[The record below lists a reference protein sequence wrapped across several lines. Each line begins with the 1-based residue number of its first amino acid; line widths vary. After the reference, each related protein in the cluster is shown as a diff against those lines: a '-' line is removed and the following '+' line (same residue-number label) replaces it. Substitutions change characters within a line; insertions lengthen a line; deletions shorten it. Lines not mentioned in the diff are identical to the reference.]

1 MKRLSFWTGEYTCPS
16 GVPASSSFP
25 QVFRSTLSPLQR
37 EILIFKPRPFRLKRT
52 HARRRVSSPL
62 ALIAIAIVLG
72 TTVGATGC
80 GILPVPG
87 GGSGSSSGG
96 NGTPGGGQP
105 ATSSHLSPSSTS
117 VSFGNLTVGNSTVQ
131 PVTLMDVGTA
141 NITISNVSATG
152 SGFTATGGLN
162 VTLTPN
168 QSVTVDVNFNPTGA
182 GAVTGSLSI
191 SSSATNSLVQLGLS
205 GTGVAQVITHKVAL
219 NWQPSTSAVI
229 GYFVYRGPAASSL
242 SKLTGSLDP
251 SPSYT
256 DTSVV
261 GGHTYVY
268 AVTSVDS
275 TNAESAQS
283 SPLSVTIPS
292 Q

>member
-1 MKRLSFWTGEYTCPS
+1 MSC
-16 GVPASSSFP
+16 
-25 QVFRSTLSPLQR
+25 
-37 EILIFKPRPFRLKRT
+37 
-52 HARRRVSSPL
+52 PL
-62 ALIAIAIVLG
+62 ALIAIAIILSS
-72 TTVGATGC
+72 TLAATGC
-80 GILPVPG
+80 GLLPG
-87 GGSGSSSGG
+87 GGSSSSSGG
-96 NGTPGGGQP
+96 NGNPGGGQP
-105 ATSSHLSPSSTS
+105 AVSSQLSPSSTS
-117 VSFGNLTVGNSTVQ
+117 VSFGSLTVGNSTVQ

-152 SGFTATGGLN
+152 SGFTASGGLN

-168 QSVTVDVNFNPTGA
+168 QSVTVDVNFSPTGP
-182 GAVTGSLSI
+182 GAVSGSLSI
-191 SSSATNSLVQLGLS
+191 SSNAKNSLIQLGLS
-205 GTGVAQVITHKVAL
+205 GTGVSEVVTHKVAL

-242 SKLTGSLDP
+242 SKLTGSVDP

-256 DTSVV
+256 DTSVA
-261 GGHTYVY
+261 GGQTYVY

-275 TNAESAQS
+275 NNVESAQS

>member
-1 MKRLSFWTGEYTCPS
+1 MNIPVLRVYLRPVVFLKSS
-16 GVPASSSFP
+16 VPHY
-25 QVFRSTLSPLQR
+25 SPLRR
-37 EILIFKPRPFRLKRT
+37 EILISKVCPFRPNLNRART
-52 HARRRVSSPL
+52 SNSSPL
-62 ALIAIAIVLG
+62 TLIAIAIILG
-72 TTVGATGC
+72 ITIGTTGC
-80 GILPVPG
+80 GLLPG
-87 GGSGSSSGG
+87 GGSSGG
-96 NGTPGGGQP
+96 NGTPGDGQP
-105 ATSSHLSPSSTS
+105 ATTSQLSPSSTT
-117 VSFGNLTVGNSTVQ
+117 VSFGTLTVGNSTVQ
-131 PVTLMDVGTA
+131 SVTLMDVGTA
-141 NITISNVSATG
+141 NITISGVSASG
-152 SGFTATGGLN
+152 SGFTASGGLN

-168 QSVTVDVNFNPTGA
+168 QSVTVDVSFNPTGP

-191 SSSATNSLVQLGLS
+191 SSNAKNSLIQLGLS
-205 GTGVAQVITHKVAL
+205 GTAVAEVVTHKVAL
-219 NWQPSTSAVI
+219 NWQPSTSVVI

-261 GGHTYVY
+261 GGQTYVY

-275 TNAESAQS
+275 SNVESAQS